1 MNIIKNIIF
10 SFIVLLSGSA
20 LSLTVDLDGDGTI
33 TEYSVTVNK
42 LEIYNSTT
50 SEWSTL
56 SDTAK
61 TVNVASANAGA
72 EIGSMVKSG
81 LTLKY
86 GTYTKVRVEVSGS
99 FTLNACY
106 DTGSTCTTGS
116 KLSTLSGHSG
126 NDHAS
131 IASNSVANRAATAVT
146 VDFSNCGGC
155 LSGAPSGETRTAIS
169 GGVRIEYT
177 LTTPFVMSASTASMT
192 SDIAFDLDDKL
203 TYVANDG
210 DGHKYITPAFPGVTI
225 TVQ

>member
-1 MNIIKNIIF
+1 MNRIKNIIF

-33 TEYSVTVNK
+33 TEYSATVNK

-50 SEWSTL
+50 GEWSTL
-56 SDTAK
+56 ADTAK

-116 KLSTLSGHSG
+116 AVTG
-126 NDHAS
+126 NAHAS
-131 IASNSVANRAATAVT
+131 VANNSVANRAATAVT
-146 VDFSNCGGC
+146 VDFSDCDGC

-169 GGVRIEYT
+169 GGVRVEYT
-177 LTTPFVMSASTASMT
+177 LTSPFVMSASTASMA

-203 TYVANDG
+203 TYVDASD
-210 DGHKYITPAFPGVTI
+210 DAPKYITPAFPGVTI